1 MDKQISVLVIEDEKH
16 VRVAVGYNLKLERF
30 EVYLA
35 ENGLDGIKLAQKKK
49 PKVILLDW
57 MIPEMDGLQVL
68 SELKGNKKTKDIPV
82 FMLTAKNKLK
92 DLDRSFYLGADA
104 YIIKPFKAEEL
115 GATILIKLGELERV
129 KVG

>member
-82 FMLTAKNKLK
+82 FMLTAAVPLTGE
-92 DLDRSFYLGADA
+92 R
-104 YIIKPFKAEEL
+104 
-115 GATILIKLGELERV
+115 ATSTPTRFLPSRAIGLM
-129 KVG
+129 